1 MIINEKYLQ
10 DIDDED
16 EEVEVSDGILNN
28 HNRYEFE
35 VTLEYDKDVPIWGY
49 TDSGECPDELPG
61 FSTDDFLYYKYRL
74 ENILDSLYI
83 VQDYSIRIW
92 TQGSIQ
98 FDTDDMSNYNTKVFD
113 EKYIE
118 IPTVMIRFNTYA
130 SPTYKRFYEVIQKL
144 CISYT
149 KFIDVF
155 DYYKDD
161 SSHRDYYLSVT
172 VNGFLINGFRNVA
185 YKLKSHFDSIMGIKE
200 EMEIPDR
207 KVFRYNGSNSNHIS
221 ELSEKGIDEFKFGDV
236 LYSTYS
242 GDLVSQDKNSDGTK
256 NSPIAICFRSAKGDH
271 RFVSLNMMSRHNPSV
286 GQRKFSYDAEI
297 PWGAKG
303 VMVGCTNALYVQ
315 TQQMLELITESELVT
330 GEKDTHKGLAYMTNC
345 YRNKTNRSC
354 DKDVYF
360 SNDLPFE
367 NTKGLLQSF
376 LCVNRFHTKG
386 TKPGDWYFPS
396 VSEVSMFTNLLI
408 KKESLD
414 GRFDDLGW
422 KEYKTKG
429 VLTGI
434 FNLPAGEI
442 INHVRKSLHYEPMS
456 RLIIS
461 STEVDKNNIKGC
473 YAKYA
478 GIDSK
483 VYKTDESTVFACLRI
498 TD

>member
-242 GDLVSQDKNSDGTK
+242 GDLVSQAKNSDGTK
-256 NSPIAICFRSAKGDH
+256 NSPIAICFRRAKGDH

>member
-16 EEVEVSDGILNN
+16 DDVEVSNEILNN

-35 VTLEYDKDVPIWGY
+35 VTLEYDKDVSIWGY
-49 TDSGECPDELPG
+49 TPNGECPDELPG
-61 FSTDDFLYYKYRL
+61 LSTDDFLYYKYRL

-118 IPTVMIRFNTYA
+118 IPSVMIRFNTYA
-130 SPTYKRFYEVIQKL
+130 THTYKKFYEVIQKL

-155 DYYKDD
+155 DYYRDD
-161 SSHRDYYLSVT
+161 SNHRDYYLSVT

-207 KVFRYNGSNSNHIS
+207 KVFRYNGSNANHIS

-242 GDLVSQDKNSDGTK
+242 GDLVSQAKNSDGTK

-297 PWGAKG
+297 TWGAKG
-303 VMVGCTNALYVQ
+303 VKVGCTNALYFR
-315 TQQMLELITESELVT
+315 TEQMLELITESELVT
-330 GEKDTHKGLAYMTNC
+330 GEKDTQQGLDYMTKC
-345 YRNKTNRSC
+345 YSNNSKRDC

-360 SNDLPFE
+360 SNDLPFDI
-367 NTKGLLQSF
+367 TRGLLQSF

-414 GRFDDLGW
+414 GRFDDLNYTEHKVNGAP
-422 KEYKTKG
+422 
-429 VLTGI
+429 TGI
-434 FNLPAGEI
+434 FNIHTIEI
-442 INHVRKSLHYEPMS
+442 INYVRKSLHYEPIT
-456 RLIIS
+456 RLVIS
-461 STEVDKNNIKGC
+461 STEADKNNIKGC
-473 YAKYA
+473 YSKYD

-483 VYKTDESTVFACLRI
+483 VDKNYEATVFACLRI

>member
-98 FDTDDMSNYNTKVFD
+98 FDTDDMSNYNTTVFD

-118 IPTVMIRFNTYA
+118 IPNVMIRFNTYA

-242 GDLVSQDKNSDGTK
+242 GDLVSQAKNSDGTK

-386 TKPGDWYFPS
+386 TKAGDWYFPS

-434 FNLPAGEI
+434 FNLPASEI

>member
-242 GDLVSQDKNSDGTK
+242 GDLVSQAKNSDGTK

-386 TKPGDWYFPS
+386 TKAGDWYFPS

-434 FNLPAGEI
+434 FNLPASEI